1 MYKYHKINIML
12 QILKYDKTI
21 NLGTEVENILDHRK
35 KTLNDIH
42 TYYSLEVV
50 ERGFSEFPLYLAM
63 NYPNML
69 VFKVFWGHHPLI

>member
-1 MYKYHKINIML
+1 ML

-42 TYYSLEVV
+42 TYYSLEVM
-50 ERGFSEFPLYLAM
+50 EKGFFWIPTLFGHELSKYVGLQSVLGSSSTNM
-63 NYPNML
+63 N
-69 VFKVFWGHHPLI
+69 